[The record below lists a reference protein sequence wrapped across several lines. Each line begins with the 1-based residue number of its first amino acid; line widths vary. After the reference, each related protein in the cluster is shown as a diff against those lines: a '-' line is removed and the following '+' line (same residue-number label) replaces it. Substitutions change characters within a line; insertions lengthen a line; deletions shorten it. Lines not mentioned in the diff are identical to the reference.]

1 MAKITGNEISPGT
14 LIEFEGQLWIA
25 VKTQKVKP
33 GKGGAY
39 NQVEL
44 KNVTSG
50 TKLNQRFRSDEAV
63 DEAILDKKDFQ
74 FLFASGD
81 MLTFM
86 DMETYDQIELATDFV
101 GEQAQFLQDGM
112 KTLVQ
117 LYDGKPIGIKLPV
130 QVTLTVAEAE
140 LGATRRLLDGQIA
153 EARSEVVAAAERTK
167 AYGTEILPRFEE
179 NLTLLRRSFEL
190 GEIDILALSTGR
202 ERFLRIQSDALL
214 AAQDYFTALAGLE
227 RVVGI
232 DLWTDDHHDTNTQ

>member
-1 MAKITGNEISPGT
+1 MSKITGNEISPGT
-14 LIEFEGQLWIA
+14 LINFDGGLWIA

-63 DEAILDKKDFQ
+63 DEAVLDKKDFQ
-74 FLFASGD
+74 FLFASGE

-86 DMETYDQIELATDFV
+86 DMETYDQIELASDFV

-130 QVTLTVAEAE
+130 QVTLTVAEADPVLKGGTAAPSYKSAVLE
-140 LGATRRLLDGQIA
+140 NGMRILVPPFIAAGEKVIVATEDGSYVRRAD
-153 EARSEVVAAAERTK
+153 
-167 AYGTEILPRFEE
+167 
-179 NLTLLRRSFEL
+179 
-190 GEIDILALSTGR
+190 
-202 ERFLRIQSDALL
+202 
-214 AAQDYFTALAGLE
+214 
-227 RVVGI
+227 
-232 DLWTDDHHDTNTQ
+232 

>member
-1 MAKITGNEISPGT
+1 MSKITGNEISPGT
-14 LIEFEGQLWIA
+14 LINYDGGLWIA

-74 FLFASGD
+74 FLYASGD

-86 DMETYDQIELATDFV
+86 DMETYDQIELAEDFV

-117 LYDGKPIGIKLPV
+117 LYEGKPIGIKLPV
-130 QVTLTVAEAE
+130 QVTLTVAEADPV
-140 LGATRRLLDGQIA
+140 LKGGT
-153 EARSEVVAAAERTK
+153 AAPSYKSA
-167 AYGTEILPRFEE
+167 ILE
-179 NLTLLRRSFEL
+179 N
-190 GEIDILALSTGR
+190 GM
-202 ERFLRIQSDALL
+202 RIQVPPFI
-214 AAQDYFTALAGLE
+214 AAGE
-227 RVVGI
+227 RIIVATEDGSYVRRA
-232 DLWTDDHHDTNTQ
+232 D

>member
-1 MAKITGNEISPGT
+1 MSKITGNEISPGT
-14 LIEFEGQLWIA
+14 LINYDGGLWIA

-44 KNVTSG
+44 KNITSG

-63 DEAILDKKDFQ
+63 DEAVLDKKDFQ
-74 FLFASGD
+74 FLYASGD

-86 DMETYDQIELATDFV
+86 DMENYEQIELASDFV

-130 QVTLTVAEAE
+130 QVTLTVAEADPVMK
-140 LGATRRLLDGQIA
+140 GGT
-153 EARSEVVAAAERTK
+153 AAPSYKSAV
-167 AYGTEILPRFEE
+167 LE
-179 NLTLLRRSFEL
+179 N
-190 GEIDILALSTGR
+190 GM
-202 ERFLRIQSDALL
+202 RIQVPP
-214 AAQDYFTALAGLE
+214 FIGAGE
-227 RVVGI
+227 KIIVATEDGSYVRRAE
-232 DLWTDDHHDTNTQ
+232 

>member
-14 LIEFEGQLWIA
+14 LINYDGGLWIA

-63 DEAILDKKDFQ
+63 DEAVLDKKDFQ
-74 FLFASGD
+74 FLYANGD

-117 LYDGKPIGIKLPV
+117 MYEDKPIGIKLPV
-130 QVTLTVAEAE
+130 QVTLTVTEADPVLRGGTAAPSYKNAVLE
-140 LGATRRLLDGQIA
+140 NGMRILVPPFIAAGEKIIVATEDGSYVRRAD
-153 EARSEVVAAAERTK
+153 
-167 AYGTEILPRFEE
+167 
-179 NLTLLRRSFEL
+179 
-190 GEIDILALSTGR
+190 
-202 ERFLRIQSDALL
+202 
-214 AAQDYFTALAGLE
+214 
-227 RVVGI
+227 
-232 DLWTDDHHDTNTQ
+232 